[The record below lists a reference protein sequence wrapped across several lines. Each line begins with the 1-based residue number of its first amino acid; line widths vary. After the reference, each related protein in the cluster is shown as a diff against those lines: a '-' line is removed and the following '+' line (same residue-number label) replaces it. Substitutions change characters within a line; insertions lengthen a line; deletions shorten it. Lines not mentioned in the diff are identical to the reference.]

1 MNPFQ
6 FTRVTTPKAAI
17 SAITK
22 ESGTYFLAGGT
33 NLIDLMKREVIIPER
48 LVDINKLPLATI
60 EKTATGLR
68 IGAMAKNSTVA
79 DNELVRKQFPLLSLA
94 LNAGASAQLRNMA
107 TIGGN
112 MMQRTRCSYFY
123 DNSMPC
129 NKRSP
134 VQAGP
139 DKGQPNGPTGCG
151 AIGGYNRM
159 HAIFGT
165 APAKARPGS
174 TDQSPTCIAVH
185 PSDMCI
191 ALVALDATV
200 NVSGP
205 KGDRTIPFIDFHRLP
220 GDMPQKDNTLLPGE
234 LIMSVDLPTNR
245 FADNSYY
252 LKVRDRASYAF
263 ALISVGV
270 GLDMKGK
277 VIQEVHLAMGG
288 VAHKPW
294 RLTAAEQ
301 FLKGK
306 PATEANFKQAAV
318 LAMQGAK
325 AYGENDFKLTLA
337 PNSLV
342 EALTIATKTA

>member
-6 FTRVTTPKAAI
+6 FTRVTTPEAAV

-33 NLIDLMKREVIIPER
+33 NLIDLMKRGVVIPER

-79 DNELVRKQFPLLSLA
+79 DNELVKKQFPLLSMA

-151 AIGGYNRM
+151 AIGGFNRM
-159 HAIFGT
+159 HAIFG
-165 APAKARPGS
+165 ASNK
-174 TDQSPTCIAVH
+174 CIAVH

-205 KGDRTIPFIDFHRLP
+205 KGNRKIPFIDFHRLP
-220 GDMPQKDNTLLPGE
+220 GDTPQKDNTLLPGE

-263 ALISVGV
+263 ALVSVGV
-270 GLDMKGK
+270 GLQLKGTTILD
-277 VIQEVHLAMGG
+277 VRLAMGG

-294 RLTAAEQ
+294 RLTEAEQ

-306 PATEANFKQAAV
+306 PATEANFKQAAA
-318 LAMQGAK
+318 LAMKGAK
-325 AYGENDFKLTLA
+325 GYGENDFKLTLA
-337 PNSLV
+337 PNSIID
-342 EALTIATKTA
+342 ALTIATKTA